1 MLQAPGESLPP
12 TNAAVGVFALRPVP
26 KGRQVKVVPRLNA
39 RIPALEVGEDSSRIV
54 NE

>member
-1 MLQAPGESLPP
+1 MLQAPRESLPP
-12 TNAAVGVFALRPVP
+12 AIAAVGMFALRPLP

-39 RIPALEVGEDSSRIV
+39 WIVVLEVGEDPGRIV